1 MYWTDENSTID
12 ETENGKKRTCH
23 SVGEKI
29 WAGKKTPLMEYI
41 YL

>member
-1 MYWTDENSTID
+1 MKIVQLMKQRME
-12 ETENGKKRTCH
+12 KKRTCH
-23 SVGEKI
+23 SVGGKI